1 MGNVVYYHK
10 ASPSIESKLIQFLMG
25 LFGMKK
31 RIEKKIVSNR
41 YAKKPAELPKS
52 ILNRCKAQV
61 EEHKGRKVWTLSP
74 VNGETGAIILFLH
87 GGAYYANIT
96 GLHWRFVEQIII
108 RTRAK
113 IIVPDYPLA
122 PESSCEET
130 FQFIDAV
137 YSKLISKYPSK
148 KIILMGDS
156 AGGGLALG
164 FALKIKNEGIKQP
177 EQVFLFSPW
186 LDASMG
192 NPDIASIEKRDKILS
207 VNGLRIAARNYAGEL
222 DATDYRVSPIHGD
235 FLNLGKISIFIG
247 TNEVFIADAR
257 KCKKLLE
264 EKSINFNYYEYPGM
278 FHDWVIVSNLKES
291 KDVISK
297 IAKYEVFKRPVP
309 DKVKN

>member
-1 MGNVVYYHK
+1 
-10 ASPSIESKLIQFLMG
+10 MG

-31 RIEKKIVSNR
+31 RMEKKIVSNR

-74 VNGETGAIILFLH
+74 VNGETGTIILFLH

-96 GLHWRFVEQIII
+96 VLHWRFVEQIII
-108 RTRAK
+108 STRAK

-186 LDASMG
+186 LDASMD

-247 TNEVFIADAR
+247 TNEIFIADAR
-257 KCKKLLE
+257 KYKKLLE

-297 IAKYEVFKRPVP
+297 IAKYEVFKRSVP